1 MILDEILENK
11 SLEVETSKQEMP
23 LKTLKELI
31 KNLPP
36 TRDFFRALKDP
47 SGVRIIAE
55 IKKASPSK
63 GVLRPNFDP
72 AEIARQYS
80 LGGAAAISV
89 LTDKNY
95 FQGSLD
101 YLELVKECGT
111 VPVLRKDFIIDPYQV
126 YESRAF
132 GADAL
137 LLIVSALDPE
147 RLKALL
153 ELTHS
158 LGMEALVEVHD
169 EDEMAVAL
177 KSGCNIIGINN
188 RNLKTFNVDT
198 QVSVRLSK
206 MVPKEKVVVCESG
219 IGSHNIGEMMQ
230 EGLNVFL
237 IGETFMKADDPQKEL
252 ETLIQRCSI
261 DLQIPNS

>member
-1 MILDEILENK
+1 MILDEILEK
-11 SLEVETSKQEMP
+11 KRLEVEISKQKMP
-23 LKTLKELI
+23 LETLKELI

-36 TRDFFRALKDP
+36 TRDFFGALTDSSGDFP
-47 SGVRIIAE
+47 GVRVIAE
-55 IKKASPSK
+55 MKKASPSK
-63 GVLRPNFDP
+63 GVLRPYFDP
-72 AEIARQYS
+72 AEIAKQYS

-89 LTDKNY
+89 LTDKEY

-101 YLELVKECGT
+101 YLELAKEFGSI
-111 VPVLRKDFIIDPYQV
+111 PVLRKDFIIDPYQV

-137 LLIVSALDPE
+137 LLIVSVLHDE
-147 RLKALL
+147 RLKTLL
-153 ELTHS
+153 ELKHS

-169 EDEMAVAL
+169 EDEMGAAL

-219 IGSHNIGEMMQ
+219 IGSRNIGEMIL

-237 IGETFMKADDPQKEL
+237 IGETFMKAEDPQKEL
-252 ETLIQRCSI
+252 ETLLRPF
-261 DLQIPNS
+261 L